1 MTNKDIQT
9 LIDKYLAGLTSPDE
23 ERQLARALQNAE
35 NQPTE
40 WQAVSLMLGE
50 LAQGEAEYDAIMAQR
65 SRQSASAKPSALLIA
80 LRFISSAA
88 AIYLVG
94 LFVWL
99 QLQPAPK
106 AEMAYTPKT
115 EPTKPAPQPA
125 YCTEGTPREIL
136 MCYIEHRKAQPDTYK
151 QLKQMNYEN
160 Q

>member
-1 MTNKDIQT
+1 MTNNDIQT
-9 LIDKYLAGLTSPDE
+9 LVDKYLAGATSPQE
-23 ERQLARALQNAE
+23 ELQLAATLQQQAE
-35 NQPTE
+35 LPAE

-50 LAQGEAEYDAIMAQR
+50 LTQGEAEYDAIIA
-65 SRQSASAKPSALLIA
+65 SRQPVSSKPSAMLIA
-80 LRFISSAA
+80 VRFISSAA

-94 LFVWL
+94 LFIWL

-106 AEMAYTPKT
+106 AQMAYTPKV
-115 EPTKPAPQPA
+115 EQSQPAPKPA

>member
-1 MTNKDIQT
+1 MTNKDIQH
-9 LIDKYLAGLTSPDE
+9 LIDKYLAGETSPAE
-23 ERQLARALQNAE
+23 ELQLASELQHCDNISD
-35 NQPTE
+35 E
-40 WQAVSLMLGE
+40 WQAVSIMLGE
-50 LAQGEAEYDAIMAQR
+50 LTQGEAEYDRIMA
-65 SRQSASAKPSALLIA
+65 SRKSASSRPSAAIIA

-94 LFVWL
+94 LFIWL

-106 AEMAYTPKT
+106 AQMAYTPKAEQT
-115 EPTKPAPQPA
+115 QPAPQPA

>member
-9 LIDKYLAGLTSPDE
+9 LIDKYLAGLTSPQE
-23 ERQLARALQNAE
+23 ELQLASALQQQVQLPA
-35 NQPTE
+35 E
-40 WQAVSLMLGE
+40 WQVVSLMLGE
-50 LAQGEAEYDAIMAQR
+50 LTQGEAEYDAIMA
-65 SRQSASAKPSALLIA
+65 SRQPASSKPSAMLIA

-94 LFVWL
+94 LFIWL
-99 QLQPAPK
+99 QLQPVPK
-106 AEMAYTPKT
+106 AEMAYTPKA
-115 EPTKPAPQPA
+115 EPSQPAPQPA

>member
-1 MTNKDIQT
+1 MTNNDIQT
-9 LIDKYLAGLTSPDE
+9 LVDKYLAGATSPQE
-23 ERQLARALQNAE
+23 ELQLAATLQQQAE
-35 NQPTE
+35 LPAE

-50 LAQGEAEYDAIMAQR
+50 LTQGEAEYDAIIA
-65 SRQSASAKPSALLIA
+65 SRQPVSSKPSAMLIA

-88 AIYLVG
+88 AIYLIG
-94 LFVWL
+94 LFIWL

-106 AEMAYTPKT
+106 AQMAYTPKAEQT
-115 EPTKPAPQPA
+115 QPAPQPA

>member
-1 MTNKDIQT
+1 MTNNDIQT
-9 LIDKYLAGLTSPDE
+9 LVDKYLAGATSPQE
-23 ERQLARALQNAE
+23 ELQLAAALQQQAE
-35 NQPTE
+35 LPAE

-50 LAQGEAEYDAIMAQR
+50 LTHGEAEYDRIMA
-65 SRQSASAKPSALLIA
+65 SRKSASSRPSAAIIA

-94 LFVWL
+94 LFIWL

-106 AEMAYTPKT
+106 AQMAYTPKV
-115 EPTKPAPQPA
+115 EQSQPAPKPA

>member
-1 MTNKDIQT
+1 MTNKDIQH
-9 LIDKYLAGLTSPDE
+9 LIDKYLAGETSPAE
-23 ERQLARALQNAE
+23 ELQLASELQHCDNISD
-35 NQPTE
+35 E
-40 WQAVSLMLGE
+40 WQAVSIMLGE
-50 LAQGEAEYDAIMAQR
+50 LTQGEAEYDRIMA
-65 SRQSASAKPSALLIA
+65 SRKSASSRPSAAIIA

-94 LFVWL
+94 LFIWL

-106 AEMAYTPKT
+106 AQMAYTPKAEHT
-115 EPTKPAPQPA
+115 QPAPQPA
-125 YCTEGTPREIL
+125 DCTEGTPREIL

>member
-9 LIDKYLAGLTSPDE
+9 LVDKYLAGATSPQE
-23 ERQLARALQNAE
+23 ELQLAAALQSAE
-35 NQPTE
+35 NQPAE

-50 LAQGEAEYDAIMAQR
+50 LTQGEAEYDAIMAR
-65 SRQSASAKPSALLIA
+65 RQPVSSKPSALLIA

-94 LFVWL
+94 LFIWL
-99 QLQPAPK
+99 QMQP
-106 AEMAYTPKT
+106 TPKT
-115 EPTKPAPQPA
+115 EIAYNNKTEQTKPAPQPA

>member
-1 MTNKDIQT
+1 MTNKDIQQ
-9 LIDKYLAGLTSPDE
+9 LIDKYLAGETSPAEELQLTSE
-23 ERQLARALQNAE
+23 LQHCDNISD
-35 NQPTE
+35 E
-40 WQAVSLMLGE
+40 WQAVSIMLGE
-50 LAQGEAEYDAIMAQR
+50 LTQGEAEYDAIIA
-65 SRQSASAKPSALLIA
+65 SRQPVSSKPSAMLIA

-88 AIYLVG
+88 AIYLIG
-94 LFVWL
+94 LFIWL

-106 AEMAYTPKT
+106 AQMAYTPKIEQT
-115 EPTKPAPQPA
+115 QPAPQPA

>member
-1 MTNKDIQT
+1 MTNKDIQA
-9 LIDKYLAGLTSPDE
+9 LINKYLAGLTSPQE
-23 ERQLARALQNAE
+23 ELQLSQALQQQDNLPA
-35 NQPTE
+35 E

-50 LAQGEAEYDAIMAQR
+50 LTLGEAEYEAIIA
-65 SRQSASAKPSALLIA
+65 SGKSVSAKPSATLIA

-88 AIYLVG
+88 ALYLVG

-106 AEMAYTPKT
+106 AEMAYTPKV
-115 EPTKPAPQPA
+115 EQSQPAPQPA

>member
-1 MTNKDIQT
+1 MTNKDIQA
-9 LIDKYLAGLTSPDE
+9 LIDKYLAGLTSPQE
-23 ERQLARALQNAE
+23 ELQLSQALQQQDNL
-35 NQPTE
+35 PTE

-50 LAQGEAEYDAIMAQR
+50 LTLGEAEYEAIIA
-65 SRQSASAKPSALLIA
+65 SRKSVSAKPSATLIA

-88 AIYLVG
+88 ALYLVG

-106 AEMAYTPKT
+106 AEMTYTLKV
-115 EPTKPAPQPA
+115 EQSQPAPQPA

>member
-1 MTNKDIQT
+1 MTNNDIQT
-9 LIDKYLAGLTSPDE
+9 LVDKYLAGATSPQE
-23 ERQLARALQNAE
+23 ELQLAAALQQQAE
-35 NQPTE
+35 LPAE

-50 LAQGEAEYDAIMAQR
+50 LTQGEAEYDAIIA
-65 SRQSASAKPSALLIA
+65 SRKPVSSKPSALLIA

-94 LFVWL
+94 LFIWL

-106 AEMAYTPKT
+106 AQMAYTPKAEQT
-115 EPTKPAPQPA
+115 QPAPQPA

>member
-9 LIDKYLAGLTSPDE
+9 LINKFLAGLTSPQE
-23 ERQLARALQNAE
+23 ELQLTQALQQHNSLPA
-35 NQPTE
+35 E
-40 WQAVSLMLGE
+40 WQAINLMLGE
-50 LAQGEAEYDAIMAQR
+50 LTQGEAAYDAIMAQR
-65 SRQSASAKPSALLIA
+65 NSHSASSKPSAILVA

-94 LFVWL
+94 LFIWL

-106 AEMAYTPKT
+106 AQMAYTPKV
-115 EPTKPAPQPA
+115 EQSKPAPQPA

-151 QLKQMNYEN
+151 QLKQMNNEN
-160 Q
+160 

>member
-1 MTNKDIQT
+1 MTNNDIQT
-9 LIDKYLAGLTSPDE
+9 LVDKYLAGATSPQE
-23 ERQLARALQNAE
+23 ELQLAAALQQQAE
-35 NQPTE
+35 LPAE
-40 WQAVSLMLGE
+40 WQAVNLMLGE
-50 LAQGEAEYDAIMAQR
+50 LTQGEAEYDAIIA
-65 SRQSASAKPSALLIA
+65 SRQPASGKPSAMLIA

-94 LFVWL
+94 LFIWL

-106 AEMAYTPKT
+106 AQMAYTPKV
-115 EPTKPAPQPA
+115 EQSQPAPQPA

>member
-9 LIDKYLAGLTSPDE
+9 LIDKYLAGLTSSEE
-23 ERQLARALQNAE
+23 ERQLALALQSAE
-35 NQPTE
+35 NQSAE

-50 LAQGEAEYDAIMAQR
+50 LTQGEAEYDAIIA
-65 SRQSASAKPSALLIA
+65 SRKPVSSKPSALLIA

-94 LFVWL
+94 LFIWL

-106 AEMAYTPKT
+106 AQMAYTPKV
-115 EPTKPAPQPA
+115 EQSQPAPQPA

>member
-9 LIDKYLAGLTSPDE
+9 LIDKYLAGLTSSEE
-23 ERQLARALQNAE
+23 ERQLALALQSAE
-35 NQPTE
+35 NQSAE

-50 LAQGEAEYDAIMAQR
+50 LTQGEAEYDAIMAQR
-65 SRQSASAKPSALLIA
+65 SHQSASTKPSALLIT

-94 LFVWL
+94 LFIWL

-106 AEMAYTPKT
+106 AQMAYTPKV
-115 EPTKPAPQPA
+115 EQSQPAPQPA

>member
-9 LIDKYLAGLTSPDE
+9 LIDKYLAGLTSPQE
-23 ERQLARALQNAE
+23 ELQLASALQQQVQLPA
-35 NQPTE
+35 E
-40 WQAVSLMLGE
+40 WQVVSLMLGE
-50 LAQGEAEYDAIMAQR
+50 LTQGEAEYDAIMA
-65 SRQSASAKPSALLIA
+65 SRQPASSKPSAMLIA

-94 LFVWL
+94 LFIWL
-99 QLQPAPK
+99 QLQPVPK
-106 AEMAYTPKT
+106 AEMAYTPKA
-115 EPTKPAPQPA
+115 EQSQPAPQPA

>member
-9 LIDKYLAGLTSPDE
+9 LVDKYLSGLTSPDE
-23 ERQLARALQNAE
+23 ELRLASALQSTE
-35 NQPTE
+35 NKPAE

-50 LAQGEAEYDAIMAQR
+50 LTLGEAEYDAIIA
-65 SRQSASAKPSALLIA
+65 SRQPTSSKPSALLIA

-94 LFVWL
+94 LFIWL

-106 AEMAYTPKT
+106 AQMAYTPKAEQT
-115 EPTKPAPQPA
+115 QPAPKPA

>member
-9 LIDKYLAGLTSPDE
+9 LVDKYLAGATSPQE
-23 ERQLARALQNAE
+23 ELQLAAALQQQAE
-35 NQPTE
+35 LPAE

-50 LAQGEAEYDAIMAQR
+50 LTQGEAEYDAIMAR
-65 SRQSASAKPSALLIA
+65 RQPVSSKPSALLIA

-94 LFVWL
+94 LFIWL

-106 AEMAYTPKT
+106 AQMAYTPKAEQT
-115 EPTKPAPQPA
+115 QPAPQPA

>member
-1 MTNKDIQT
+1 MTNKDIQA
-9 LIDKYLAGLTSPDE
+9 LIDKYLAGLTSPQE
-23 ERQLARALQNAE
+23 ELQLSQALQQQDNLPA
-35 NQPTE
+35 E

-50 LAQGEAEYDAIMAQR
+50 LTLGEAEYEAIIA
-65 SRQSASAKPSALLIA
+65 SGKSVSAKPSATLIA

-88 AIYLVG
+88 ALYLVG

-106 AEMAYTPKT
+106 AEMGYTPKV
-115 EPTKPAPQPA
+115 EQSQPAPQPA

>member
-1 MTNKDIQT
+1 MTNKDIQI
-9 LIDKYLAGLTSPDE
+9 LIDKYLEGLTSPE
-23 ERQLARALQNAE
+23 EELQLVRALQRAE
-35 NQPTE
+35 NQPAE

-50 LAQGEAEYDAIMAQR
+50 LTQGEAEYDAIMAQR
-65 SRQSASAKPSALLIA
+65 NSQSAPQKPSAILIA

-94 LFVWL
+94 LFIWL
-99 QLQPAPK
+99 QMQP
-106 AEMAYTPKT
+106 TPKT
-115 EPTKPAPQPA
+115 EIAYNNKVEQTKPAPQPA

>member
-1 MTNKDIQT
+1 MTNKDIQH
-9 LIDKYLAGLTSPDE
+9 LINKYLSGETSPAE
-23 ERQLARALQNAE
+23 EQQLASKLQHCHNISD
-35 NQPTE
+35 E

-50 LAQGEAEYDAIMAQR
+50 LTLGEAEYEAIIA
-65 SRQSASAKPSALLIA
+65 SRKSVSAKPSAALIA

-88 AIYLVG
+88 ALYLVG

-106 AEMAYTPKT
+106 AEMAYSPKV
-115 EPTKPAPQPA
+115 EQSQPAPKPA

-136 MCYIEHRKAQPDTYK
+136 MCYLERRQAQPDTYK
-151 QLKQMNYEN
+151 QLKLMNYEN

>member
-1 MTNKDIQT
+1 MTNNDIQT
-9 LIDKYLAGLTSPDE
+9 LVDKYLAGATSPQE
-23 ERQLARALQNAE
+23 ELQLAAALQQQAE
-35 NQPTE
+35 LPAE

-50 LAQGEAEYDAIMAQR
+50 LTQGEAEYDAIMAN
-65 SRQSASAKPSALLIA
+65 RQLASSKPSALLIA

-94 LFVWL
+94 LFIWL
-99 QLQPAPK
+99 QLQPTPK
-106 AEMAYTPKT
+106 AQMAYTPKV
-115 EPTKPAPQPA
+115 EQSQPAPQPA

>member
-1 MTNKDIQT
+1 MTNNDIQT
-9 LIDKYLAGLTSPDE
+9 LVDKYLAGATSPQE
-23 ERQLARALQNAE
+23 ELQLAATLQQQAE
-35 NQPTE
+35 LPAE

-50 LAQGEAEYDAIMAQR
+50 LTQGEAEYDAIMA
-65 SRQSASAKPSALLIA
+65 SRQPVSSKPSAMLIA
-80 LRFISSAA
+80 VRFISSAA

-94 LFVWL
+94 LFIWL

-106 AEMAYTPKT
+106 AQMAYTPKAEQT
-115 EPTKPAPQPA
+115 QPAPQPA

>member
-1 MTNKDIQT
+1 MTNNDIQT
-9 LIDKYLAGLTSPDE
+9 LVDKYLAGATSPQE
-23 ERQLARALQNAE
+23 ELQLAATLQQQAE
-35 NQPTE
+35 LPAE

-50 LAQGEAEYDAIMAQR
+50 LTQGEAEYDAIIA
-65 SRQSASAKPSALLIA
+65 SRKPVSSKPSALLIA

-94 LFVWL
+94 LFIWL

-106 AEMAYTPKT
+106 AQMAYTPKAEQT
-115 EPTKPAPQPA
+115 QPAPQPA

>member
-9 LIDKYLAGLTSPDE
+9 LVDKYLAGATSPQE
-23 ERQLARALQNAE
+23 ELQLAAVLQQQAE
-35 NQPTE
+35 LPTE

-50 LAQGEAEYDAIMAQR
+50 LTQGEAEYDAIIA
-65 SRQSASAKPSALLIA
+65 SRKPVSSKPSALLIA
-80 LRFISSAA
+80 VRFISSAA

-94 LFVWL
+94 LFIWL

-106 AEMAYTPKT
+106 AQMAYTPKAEQT
-115 EPTKPAPQPA
+115 QPAPQPA